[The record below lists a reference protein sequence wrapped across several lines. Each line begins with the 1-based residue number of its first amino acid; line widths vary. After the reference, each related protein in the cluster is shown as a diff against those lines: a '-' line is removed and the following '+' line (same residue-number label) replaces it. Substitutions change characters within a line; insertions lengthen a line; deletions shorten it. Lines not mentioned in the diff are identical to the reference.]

1 MIIIYLAIV
10 IIILKLL
17 FTHFKNKYTEKKNVI
32 VVNSKKEYDKIQKTI
47 NDSIAKET
55 INNKLKEYIDTIS

>member
-17 FTHFKNKYTEKKNVI
+17 YSYFKNKYAEKKNVI
-32 VVNSKKEYDKIQKTI
+32 IVNSTKEYDKIQKTI
-47 NDSIAKET
+47 NDSITQET
-55 INNKLKEYIDTIS
+55 NNIKLKEYIDTIS

>member
-17 FTHFKNKYTEKKNVI
+17 YTYFKNKYTEKKNVI
-32 VVNSKKEYDKIQKTI
+32 IVNSKKEYDKIQKTI
-47 NDSIAKET
+47 NDSITQET
-55 INNKLKEYIDTIS
+55 NNNKLKEYIDTIS